1 MDAAKEIT
9 VILVTGATGTVGR
22 QVVTQLSERG
32 LPVRSVTRDPASAGQ
47 PAGVEAVRGDLA
59 DPASLEPH
67 LAGADSV
74 FLVWPFTSPELAA
87 GPGARVVE
95 LLARHAARVVYLSAQ
110 AAAGRPDSFW
120 AVMERLIEASGV
132 AWTFLRPT
140 GFAAN
145 TLMWADQIR
154 GQGAVRWPYGAAARS
169 LVHESDLAAVAVRA
183 LTEDRHAG
191 CRYLLTGPEAITQA
205 GQVRIIGEVT
215 GRAVRW
221 EELSP
226 EEARRQLLAA
236 WGDPGFVD
244 SALATW
250 AGLVTRPEPVT
261 RTVEEIT
268 GTPAR
273 TFRQWAADHASD
285 FRPPSTSEVAD
296 RYVSAFRAGDLDAAL
311 RLLAADVLRVA
322 PLETGDG
329 PGELR
334 GVQDIMDNSGRLNAD
349 YQIHAVEIDDPLVR
363 GGQFAVRFAFDR
375 THLPTGKRETAV
387 KISLCTVAG
396 AAIVRE
402 EVYYHTPPHTPGH

>member
-1 MDAAKEIT
+1 M
-9 VILVTGATGTVGR
+9 ILVTGATGTVGR
-22 QVVTQLSERG
+22 QVVTQLRERD
-32 LPVRSVTRDPASAGQ
+32 LPVRAVTRDPASAGL
-47 PAGVEAVRGDLA
+47 PSGAEVVRGDLA

-74 FLVWPFTSPELAA
+74 FLVWPFTTPELAA
-87 GPGARVVE
+87 GQGARIAGM
-95 LLARHAARVVYLSAQ
+95 LARHAARVVYLSAQ

-120 AVMERLIEASGV
+120 AVMERLIEGSGV

-145 TLMWADQIR
+145 TLMWADQVR
-154 GQGAVRWPYGAAARS
+154 GQGVVRWPYGAAARS
-169 LVHESDLAAVAVRA
+169 LIHEHDLAEVAVWA

-191 CRYLLTGPEAITQA
+191 RRYLLTGPEAITQA
-205 GQVRIIGEVT
+205 DQVRIIGEAT

-221 EELSP
+221 EELPP

-236 WGDPGFVD
+236 WGDAGFVD

-250 AGLVTRPEPVT
+250 AGLVTQPEPVT
-261 RTVEEIT
+261 RTVEETT
-268 GTPAR
+268 GSPAR

-285 FRPPSTSEVAD
+285 FRPLSVAEVAD
-296 RYVSAFRAGDLDAAL
+296 RYVSAFRAGDLGAAL

-322 PLETGDG
+322 PLEAGDG

-334 GVQDIMDNSGRLNAD
+334 GVQEIMDNSGRLNAD
-349 YQIHAVEIDDPLVR
+349 YQIHAIQADDPLVR
-363 GGQFAVRFAFDR
+363 GDQFAVRFAFDR

-387 KISLCTVAG
+387 KISLYTVADD
-396 AAIVRE
+396 AIVRE